1 MKRVVLRIGCGA
13 VCAALALTLGCGCA
27 LLPPATG
34 VPGAASSAVSVPTDD
49 SGKPL
54 YDPAVLNDS
63 RLRVLY
69 CDSRSGS
76 STTILCGSTPLHQS
90 TRSENVSLVEDSV
103 TGTAD
108 YWLRSWSDPTG
119 RGGRRTALYDKTG
132 TEVMSFEGEQSATLQ
147 NGLLVLQ
154 ESRLIDGGYVPESGY
169 GTCQVIDLATGA
181 ALPVPEGAYS
191 CTLCGDKLVFSC
203 YARPEGL
210 DDYDWDTDYQQN
222 RWVVV
227 QEKDG
232 TPVYRAE
239 AASAYRLF
247 YDSDTLSDW
256 VKLDVA
262 TGEETT
268 DQILYNTQTGEQY
281 TGFLQ
286 VYPGGL
292 ASFSTSDGRYEL
304 RDMTTED
311 RGLISTFDE
320 QPSQYFP
327 GYVVTWHSGEGHGY
341 ELYDLETGAKTP
353 LYDVD
358 ATDNTVAVY
367 ALDGSTACIPL
378 MAQMLADTTGMDLE
392 EARSSIT
399 VSTTAYALENFGL
412 YDTTTRML
420 VVYEAP
426 DYVKEELQKANVEL
440 EQKPIGV
447 DALVFIVNEDN
458 PVQALSQQQLR
469 DIYAGKITN
478 WKDVGGKDQEIVA
491 FQRGEDSGSQTLFKK
506 LLIQG
511 GELMTPPSELAPA
524 AMGELV
530 DSIADYNNSANAI
543 GFSVYYYIDQMYSKP
558 GLRLLAVDG
567 VTPSND
573 TLADGSYPL
582 CNDFYAVI
590 HPDAA
595 ADSPERRLYDWLDT
609 DAGQDCIKKSGYVAV
624 GPQTTVTIV
633 D

>member
-54 YDPAVLNDS
+54 YDPAVLNDG

-69 CDSRSGS
+69 CYGRAGS

-90 TRSENVSLVEDSV
+90 ARSENVSLVEDSA

-210 DDYDWDTDYQQN
+210 DDYDWDTDYRQN
-222 RWVVV
+222 SWVVV

-232 TPVYRAE
+232 TPVYRAD
-239 AASAYRLF
+239 AASAHRLF

-256 VKLDVA
+256 VELDVT

-268 DQILYNTQTGEQY
+268 DRILYNVLTGEQC

-311 RGLISTFDE
+311 RGLIAAFDE

-327 GYVVTWHSGEGHGY
+327 GYVVTWHSGEDHGY
-341 ELYDLETGAKTP
+341 ELYDLETGTKTP
-353 LYDVD
+353 LYDVN

-367 ALDGSTACIPL
+367 ALDGSLRVYSTDNGKL
-378 MAQMLADTTGMDLE
+378 LTDTTVE
-392 EARSSIT
+392 PVEHQQR
-399 VSTTAYALENFGL
+399 V
-412 YDTTTRML
+412 RM
-420 VVYEAP
+420 
-426 DYVKEELQKANVEL
+426 
-440 EQKPIGV
+440 
-447 DALVFIVNEDN
+447 
-458 PVQALSQQQLR
+458 
-469 DIYAGKITN
+469 
-478 WKDVGGKDQEIVA
+478 
-491 FQRGEDSGSQTLFKK
+491 
-506 LLIQG
+506 
-511 GELMTPPSELAPA
+511 
-524 AMGELV
+524 
-530 DSIADYNNSANAI
+530 
-543 GFSVYYYIDQMYSKP
+543 
-558 GLRLLAVDG
+558 
-567 VTPSND
+567 SNY
-573 TLADGSYPL
+573 G
-582 CNDFYAVI
+582 
-590 HPDAA
+590 
-595 ADSPERRLYDWLDT
+595 
-609 DAGQDCIKKSGYVAV
+609 SGYVWLKLQDNDRYETTATRLYGPQGLVSDLTALQGKYSYVNYLTTDPDGRPMFYGSRSAV
-624 GPQTTVTIV
+624 GSAYGNVCDVLDADGKVVLQGLASCAGYYSNSLNALPDHVFAAQRGFYVGWMDTSGNWLYCQSIFSSATA
-633 D
+633 DDEPSYGY

>member
-54 YDPAVLNDS
+54 YDPAVLNDD

-69 CDSRSGS
+69 CYDRAGS
-76 STTILCGSTPLHQS
+76 STTILCGSTPLHQAA
-90 TRSENVSLVEDSV
+90 RSENVSLVEDSA

-132 TEVMSFEGEQSATLQ
+132 TEVMAFEGEQSATLQ

-191 CTLCGDKLVFSC
+191 CTVCGDKLVFSC

-222 RWVVV
+222 SWVVV

-232 TPVYRAE
+232 TPVYRAD

-256 VKLDVA
+256 VELDVT

-268 DQILYNTQTGEQY
+268 DRILYNVLTGEQC

-311 RGLISTFDE
+311 RGLIAAFDE

-327 GYVVTWHSGEGHGY
+327 GYVVTWHSGEDHGY
-341 ELYDLETGAKTP
+341 ELYDLETGTKTP
-353 LYDVD
+353 LYDVN

-367 ALDGSTACIPL
+367 ALDGSLRVYSTDNGKL
-378 MAQMLADTTGMDLE
+378 LTDTTVE
-392 EARSSIT
+392 PVEHQQR
-399 VSTTAYALENFGL
+399 V
-412 YDTTTRML
+412 RM
-420 VVYEAP
+420 
-426 DYVKEELQKANVEL
+426 
-440 EQKPIGV
+440 
-447 DALVFIVNEDN
+447 
-458 PVQALSQQQLR
+458 
-469 DIYAGKITN
+469 
-478 WKDVGGKDQEIVA
+478 
-491 FQRGEDSGSQTLFKK
+491 
-506 LLIQG
+506 
-511 GELMTPPSELAPA
+511 
-524 AMGELV
+524 
-530 DSIADYNNSANAI
+530 
-543 GFSVYYYIDQMYSKP
+543 
-558 GLRLLAVDG
+558 
-567 VTPSND
+567 SNY
-573 TLADGSYPL
+573 G
-582 CNDFYAVI
+582 
-590 HPDAA
+590 
-595 ADSPERRLYDWLDT
+595 
-609 DAGQDCIKKSGYVAV
+609 SGYVWLKLQDNDRYETTATRLYGPQGLVSDLTALQGKYSYVNYLTTDPDGRPMFYGSRSAV
-624 GPQTTVTIV
+624 GSAYGNVCDVLDADGKVVLQGLASCAGYYSNSLNALPDHVFAAQRGFYVGWMDTSGNWLYCQSIFSSATA
-633 D
+633 DDEPSYGY

>member
-13 VCAALALTLGCGCA
+13 VCTALALTLGCGCA

-54 YDPAVLNDS
+54 YDPAVLNDD

-69 CDSRSGS
+69 CDGRSGS

-90 TRSENVSLVEDSV
+90 ARSENVSLVEDSA
-103 TGTAD
+103 TGIAD

-154 ESRLIDGGYVPESGY
+154 ESRLVDGGYVPESGY

-191 CTLCGDKLVFSC
+191 CTVCGDKLVFSC

-222 RWVVV
+222 SWVVV

-232 TPVYRAE
+232 TPIYRAD

-256 VKLDVA
+256 VELDVA
-262 TGEETT
+262 TGEGTT
-268 DQILYNTQTGEQY
+268 DQILYNVLTGEQC

-292 ASFSTSDGRYEL
+292 ASFSTGDGRYEL

-311 RGLISTFDE
+311 RGLIATFDE

-327 GYVVTWHSGEGHGY
+327 GYVITWHSGEDHGY
-341 ELYDLETGAKTP
+341 ELYDLETGTKTP

-358 ATDNTVAVY
+358 ATDSTVAVY
-367 ALDGSTACIPL
+367 ALNGSLRVYSKDNGKLLT
-378 MAQMLADTTGMDLE
+378 DTTVE
-392 EARSSIT
+392 PVEHQQR
-399 VSTTAYALENFGL
+399 V
-412 YDTTTRML
+412 RM
-420 VVYEAP
+420 
-426 DYVKEELQKANVEL
+426 
-440 EQKPIGV
+440 
-447 DALVFIVNEDN
+447 
-458 PVQALSQQQLR
+458 
-469 DIYAGKITN
+469 
-478 WKDVGGKDQEIVA
+478 
-491 FQRGEDSGSQTLFKK
+491 
-506 LLIQG
+506 
-511 GELMTPPSELAPA
+511 
-524 AMGELV
+524 
-530 DSIADYNNSANAI
+530 
-543 GFSVYYYIDQMYSKP
+543 
-558 GLRLLAVDG
+558 
-567 VTPSND
+567 SNC
-573 TLADGSYPL
+573 G
-582 CNDFYAVI
+582 
-590 HPDAA
+590 
-595 ADSPERRLYDWLDT
+595 
-609 DAGQDCIKKSGYVAV
+609 SGYVWLELQDNDRYETTATRLY
-624 GPQTTVTIV
+624 GPQGLVSDLTALQGKYSYVNYLTTDPDGRPMFYGSRAAAGSAYGNVYDVLDADGKVVLQGLASCAGYYSNSLNALPDHVFAAQRGFYTGWMDTSGNWLYCQNIFSSATA
-633 D
+633 DDEPSYGY

>member
-181 ALPVPEGAYS
+181 ALSVPEGAYS

-222 RWVVV
+222 SWVVM

-256 VKLDVA
+256 VVLDVT

-268 DQILYNTQTGEQY
+268 DRILYNVLTGEQC

-292 ASFSTSDGRYEL
+292 ASFSTGDGRYEL

-311 RGLISTFDE
+311 RGLIAAFDE

-327 GYVVTWHSGEGHGY
+327 GYVVTWHSGEDHGY
-341 ELYDLETGAKTP
+341 ELYDLETGTKTP
-353 LYDVD
+353 LYDVN

-367 ALDGSTACIPL
+367 ALDGSLRVYSTDNGKL
-378 MAQMLADTTGMDLE
+378 LTDTTVE
-392 EARSSIT
+392 PVEHQQR
-399 VSTTAYALENFGL
+399 V
-412 YDTTTRML
+412 RM
-420 VVYEAP
+420 
-426 DYVKEELQKANVEL
+426 
-440 EQKPIGV
+440 
-447 DALVFIVNEDN
+447 
-458 PVQALSQQQLR
+458 
-469 DIYAGKITN
+469 
-478 WKDVGGKDQEIVA
+478 
-491 FQRGEDSGSQTLFKK
+491 
-506 LLIQG
+506 
-511 GELMTPPSELAPA
+511 
-524 AMGELV
+524 
-530 DSIADYNNSANAI
+530 
-543 GFSVYYYIDQMYSKP
+543 
-558 GLRLLAVDG
+558 
-567 VTPSND
+567 SNC
-573 TLADGSYPL
+573 G
-582 CNDFYAVI
+582 
-590 HPDAA
+590 
-595 ADSPERRLYDWLDT
+595 
-609 DAGQDCIKKSGYVAV
+609 SGYVWLKLQDNDRYETTATRLY
-624 GPQTTVTIV
+624 GPQGLVSDLTALQGKYSYINYLTTDPDGRPMFYGSRAAAGSAYGNVYDVLDADGKVVLQGLSSCTGYYSNSLNALPDHVFAAQRGFYVGWMDTSGNWLYCQSIFSSATADDV
-633 D
+633 PSYGY

>member
-13 VCAALALTLGCGCA
+13 VCTALALTLGCGCA

-49 SGKPL
+49 NGKPL
-54 YDPAVLNDS
+54 YDPAVLNDG

-69 CDSRSGS
+69 YYGRSGS

-90 TRSENVSLVEDSV
+90 ARSENVSLVEDSA

-222 RWVVV
+222 SWVVM

-232 TPVYRAE
+232 TTVYRAD

-256 VKLDVA
+256 VVLDVT

-268 DQILYNTQTGEQY
+268 DRILYNVLTGEQC

-311 RGLISTFDE
+311 RGLIAAFDE

-327 GYVVTWHSGEGHGY
+327 GYVVTWHSGEDHGY
-341 ELYDLETGAKTP
+341 ELYDLETGTKTP
-353 LYDVD
+353 LYDVN

-367 ALDGSTACIPL
+367 ALDGSLRVYSTDNGKL
-378 MAQMLADTTGMDLE
+378 LTDTTVEPVEHQQRVRMSNCGNGYVWLKLQDNDRYE
-392 EARSSIT
+392 
-399 VSTTAYALENFGL
+399 TTATRLYGPQGLVSDLTALQGKYSYVNYLTTDPDGRPMFYGSRAAAGSAYGNVCDVLDADGKVVLHGL
-412 YDTTTRML
+412 SSCTGYYSNSL
-420 VVYEAP
+420 NALP
-426 DYVKEELQKANVEL
+426 DH
-440 EQKPIGV
+440 
-447 DALVFIVNEDN
+447 VF
-458 PVQALSQQQLR
+458 A
-469 DIYAGKITN
+469 A
-478 WKDVGGKDQEIVA
+478 
-491 FQRGEDSGSQTLFKK
+491 QRGFYVGWMDTSGNWLYCQSIFSSATADDV
-506 LLIQG
+506 
-511 GELMTPPSELAPA
+511 PS
-524 AMGELV
+524 
-530 DSIADYNNSANAI
+530 Y
-543 GFSVYYYIDQMYSKP
+543 
-558 GLRLLAVDG
+558 
-567 VTPSND
+567 
-573 TLADGSYPL
+573 
-582 CNDFYAVI
+582 
-590 HPDAA
+590 
-595 ADSPERRLYDWLDT
+595 
-609 DAGQDCIKKSGYVAV
+609 GY
-624 GPQTTVTIV
+624 
-633 D
+633 

>member
-13 VCAALALTLGCGCA
+13 LCAALALTLGCGCA

-54 YDPAVLNDS
+54 YDPTVLNDG

-69 CDSRSGS
+69 CDGRSGN

-90 TRSENVSLVEDSV
+90 ARSENVSLVQDST

-132 TEVMSFEGEQSATLQ
+132 TEVLSFEGEQNATLQ

-191 CTLCGDKLVFSC
+191 CTVCGDKLVFSC

-222 RWVVV
+222 SWVVV

-232 TPVYRAE
+232 TPVYRAD

-256 VKLDVA
+256 VELDVA
-262 TGEETT
+262 TGAETT

-292 ASFSTSDGRYEL
+292 ASFSTGDGRYEL

-311 RGLISTFDE
+311 RGLIAAFDE

-327 GYVVTWHSGEGHGY
+327 GYVVTWHSGEDHGY
-341 ELYDLETGAKTP
+341 ELYDLETGTKTP
-353 LYDVD
+353 LYDVN

-367 ALDGSTACIPL
+367 ALDGSLRVYSTDNGKL
-378 MAQMLADTTGMDLE
+378 LTDTTVE
-392 EARSSIT
+392 PVEHQQR
-399 VSTTAYALENFGL
+399 V
-412 YDTTTRML
+412 RM
-420 VVYEAP
+420 
-426 DYVKEELQKANVEL
+426 
-440 EQKPIGV
+440 
-447 DALVFIVNEDN
+447 
-458 PVQALSQQQLR
+458 
-469 DIYAGKITN
+469 
-478 WKDVGGKDQEIVA
+478 
-491 FQRGEDSGSQTLFKK
+491 
-506 LLIQG
+506 
-511 GELMTPPSELAPA
+511 
-524 AMGELV
+524 
-530 DSIADYNNSANAI
+530 
-543 GFSVYYYIDQMYSKP
+543 
-558 GLRLLAVDG
+558 
-567 VTPSND
+567 SNY
-573 TLADGSYPL
+573 G
-582 CNDFYAVI
+582 
-590 HPDAA
+590 
-595 ADSPERRLYDWLDT
+595 
-609 DAGQDCIKKSGYVAV
+609 SGYVWLKLQDNDRYETTATRLYGPQGLVSDLTALQGKYSYVNYLTTDPDGRPMFYGSRSAV
-624 GPQTTVTIV
+624 GSAYGNVYDVLDADGKVVLQGLASCAGYYSNSLNALPDHVFAAQRGFYVGWMDTSGNWLYCQSIFSSATA
-633 D
+633 DDEPSYGY

>member
-13 VCAALALTLGCGCA
+13 VCTALALTLGCGCA

-49 SGKPL
+49 NGKPL

-90 TRSENVSLVEDSV
+90 ARSENVSLVEDSA

-191 CTLCGDKLVFSC
+191 CTVCGDKLVFSC

-210 DDYDWDTDYQQN
+210 DDYDWDTDYRQN
-222 RWVVV
+222 SWVVV

-232 TPVYRAE
+232 TPVYRAD

-256 VKLDVA
+256 VVLDVT

-268 DQILYNTQTGEQY
+268 DRILYNVLTGEQC

-311 RGLISTFDE
+311 RGLIAAFDE

-327 GYVVTWHSGEGHGY
+327 GYVVTWHSGEDHGY
-341 ELYDLETGAKTP
+341 ELYDLETGTKTP
-353 LYDVD
+353 LYDVN

-367 ALDGSTACIPL
+367 ALDGSLRVYSTDNGKL
-378 MAQMLADTTGMDLE
+378 LTDTTVE
-392 EARSSIT
+392 PVEHQQR
-399 VSTTAYALENFGL
+399 V
-412 YDTTTRML
+412 RM
-420 VVYEAP
+420 
-426 DYVKEELQKANVEL
+426 
-440 EQKPIGV
+440 
-447 DALVFIVNEDN
+447 
-458 PVQALSQQQLR
+458 
-469 DIYAGKITN
+469 
-478 WKDVGGKDQEIVA
+478 
-491 FQRGEDSGSQTLFKK
+491 
-506 LLIQG
+506 
-511 GELMTPPSELAPA
+511 
-524 AMGELV
+524 
-530 DSIADYNNSANAI
+530 
-543 GFSVYYYIDQMYSKP
+543 
-558 GLRLLAVDG
+558 
-567 VTPSND
+567 SNC
-573 TLADGSYPL
+573 G
-582 CNDFYAVI
+582 
-590 HPDAA
+590 
-595 ADSPERRLYDWLDT
+595 
-609 DAGQDCIKKSGYVAV
+609 SGYVWLKLQDNDRYETTATRLY
-624 GPQTTVTIV
+624 GPQGLVSDLTALQGKYSYINYLTTDPDGRPMFYGSRAAAGSAYGNVYDVLDADGKVVLQGLASCAGYYSNSLNALPDHVFAAQRGFYVGWMDTSGNWLYCQSIFSSATA
-633 D
+633 DDEPSYGY

>member
-13 VCAALALTLGCGCA
+13 VCTALALTLGCGCA

-69 CDSRSGS
+69 CDGRFGS

-90 TRSENVSLVEDSV
+90 TRSENVSLVEDSA

-154 ESRLIDGGYVPESGY
+154 ESRLVDGGYVPESGY

-191 CTLCGDKLVFSC
+191 CTVCGDKLVFSC

-210 DDYDWDTDYQQN
+210 DDYDWDTDYRQN
-222 RWVVV
+222 SWVVV

-232 TPVYRAE
+232 TPVYRAD

-256 VKLDVA
+256 VELDVA

-268 DQILYNTQTGEQY
+268 DQILYNVLTGEQC

-292 ASFSTSDGRYEL
+292 ASFSTGDGRYEL

-311 RGLISTFDE
+311 RGLIATFDE

-327 GYVVTWHSGEGHGY
+327 GYVVTWHSGEDHGY
-341 ELYDLETGAKTP
+341 DLYDLETGTKTP

-358 ATDNTVAVY
+358 ATDSTIAVY
-367 ALDGSTACIPL
+367 ALDGSLRVYSKDNGKLLT
-378 MAQMLADTTGMDLE
+378 DTTVE
-392 EARSSIT
+392 PVEHQQR
-399 VSTTAYALENFGL
+399 V
-412 YDTTTRML
+412 RM
-420 VVYEAP
+420 
-426 DYVKEELQKANVEL
+426 
-440 EQKPIGV
+440 
-447 DALVFIVNEDN
+447 
-458 PVQALSQQQLR
+458 
-469 DIYAGKITN
+469 
-478 WKDVGGKDQEIVA
+478 
-491 FQRGEDSGSQTLFKK
+491 
-506 LLIQG
+506 
-511 GELMTPPSELAPA
+511 
-524 AMGELV
+524 
-530 DSIADYNNSANAI
+530 
-543 GFSVYYYIDQMYSKP
+543 
-558 GLRLLAVDG
+558 
-567 VTPSND
+567 SNC
-573 TLADGSYPL
+573 G
-582 CNDFYAVI
+582 
-590 HPDAA
+590 
-595 ADSPERRLYDWLDT
+595 
-609 DAGQDCIKKSGYVAV
+609 SGYVWLELQDNDRYETTATRLY
-624 GPQTTVTIV
+624 GPQGLVSDLTALQGKYSYVDYLTTDPDGSPMFCGSRAAAGSAYGNVYDVLDADGKVVLQGLSSCTGYYSNSLNALPDHVFAAQRGFYVGWMDTSGNWLYCQSIFSSATADDV
-633 D
+633 PSYGY

>member
-13 VCAALALTLGCGCA
+13 VCTALALTLGCGCA

-49 SGKPL
+49 NGKPL

-90 TRSENVSLVEDSV
+90 ARSENVSLVEDSA

-191 CTLCGDKLVFSC
+191 CTVCGDKLVFSC

-210 DDYDWDTDYQQN
+210 DDYDWYTDYRQN
-222 RWVVV
+222 SWVVV

-232 TPVYRAE
+232 TPVYRAD

-256 VKLDVA
+256 VVLDVT

-268 DQILYNTQTGEQY
+268 DRILYNVLTGEQC

-311 RGLISTFDE
+311 RGLIAAFDE

-327 GYVVTWHSGEGHGY
+327 GYVVTWHSGEDHGY
-341 ELYDLETGAKTP
+341 ELYDLETGTKTP
-353 LYDVD
+353 LYDVN

-367 ALDGSTACIPL
+367 ALDGSLRVYSTDNGKL
-378 MAQMLADTTGMDLE
+378 LTDTTVE
-392 EARSSIT
+392 PVEHQQR
-399 VSTTAYALENFGL
+399 V
-412 YDTTTRML
+412 RM
-420 VVYEAP
+420 
-426 DYVKEELQKANVEL
+426 
-440 EQKPIGV
+440 
-447 DALVFIVNEDN
+447 
-458 PVQALSQQQLR
+458 
-469 DIYAGKITN
+469 
-478 WKDVGGKDQEIVA
+478 
-491 FQRGEDSGSQTLFKK
+491 
-506 LLIQG
+506 
-511 GELMTPPSELAPA
+511 
-524 AMGELV
+524 
-530 DSIADYNNSANAI
+530 
-543 GFSVYYYIDQMYSKP
+543 
-558 GLRLLAVDG
+558 
-567 VTPSND
+567 SNY
-573 TLADGSYPL
+573 G
-582 CNDFYAVI
+582 
-590 HPDAA
+590 
-595 ADSPERRLYDWLDT
+595 
-609 DAGQDCIKKSGYVAV
+609 SGYVWLKLQDNDRYETTATRLYGPQGLVSDLTALQGKYSYVNYLTTDPDGRPMFYGSRSAV
-624 GPQTTVTIV
+624 GSAYGNVCDVLDADGKVVLQGLASCAGYYSNSLNALPDHVFAAQRGFYVGWMDTSGNWLYCQSIFSSATA
-633 D
+633 DDEPSYGY

>member
-13 VCAALALTLGCGCA
+13 VCTALALTLGCGCA

-54 YDPAVLNDS
+54 YDPAVLNDG

-69 CDSRSGS
+69 CDGRSGS
-76 STTILCGSTPLHQS
+76 STTILCGSTPLHQAA
-90 TRSENVSLVEDSV
+90 RSENVSLVEDST

-119 RGGRRTALYDKTG
+119 RGGRRTSLYDKTG
-132 TEVMSFEGEQSATLQ
+132 TEVLSFEGEQSATLQ

-191 CTLCGDKLVFSC
+191 CTVCGDQLVFSC

-222 RWVVV
+222 SWVVV

-232 TPVYRAE
+232 TTVYRAD

-256 VKLDVA
+256 VELDVA

-268 DQILYNTQTGEQY
+268 DQILYNVLTGEQC

-292 ASFSTSDGRYEL
+292 ASFSTGDGRYEL

-311 RGLISTFDE
+311 RGLIAAFDE

-327 GYVVTWHSGEGHGY
+327 GYVITWHSGEDHGY
-341 ELYDLETGAKTP
+341 ELYDLETGTKTP

-358 ATDNTVAVY
+358 ATDSTIAVY
-367 ALDGSTACIPL
+367 ALDGSLRVYSKDNGKLLT
-378 MAQMLADTTGMDLE
+378 DTTVE
-392 EARSSIT
+392 PVEHQQR
-399 VSTTAYALENFGL
+399 V
-412 YDTTTRML
+412 RM
-420 VVYEAP
+420 
-426 DYVKEELQKANVEL
+426 
-440 EQKPIGV
+440 
-447 DALVFIVNEDN
+447 
-458 PVQALSQQQLR
+458 
-469 DIYAGKITN
+469 
-478 WKDVGGKDQEIVA
+478 
-491 FQRGEDSGSQTLFKK
+491 
-506 LLIQG
+506 
-511 GELMTPPSELAPA
+511 
-524 AMGELV
+524 
-530 DSIADYNNSANAI
+530 
-543 GFSVYYYIDQMYSKP
+543 
-558 GLRLLAVDG
+558 
-567 VTPSND
+567 SNC
-573 TLADGSYPL
+573 G
-582 CNDFYAVI
+582 
-590 HPDAA
+590 
-595 ADSPERRLYDWLDT
+595 
-609 DAGQDCIKKSGYVAV
+609 SGYVWLELQDNDRYETTATRLYGPQGLVSDLTALQGKYSYVNYLTTDPDGRPMFYGSRSAV
-624 GPQTTVTIV
+624 GSAYGNVCDVLDADGKVVLQGLSSCTGYYSNSLNALPDHVFVARRGFYYGWMDTDGNWLYCRSVFSTLNADDETGY
-633 D
+633 

>member
-13 VCAALALTLGCGCA
+13 VCTALALTLGCGCT

-90 TRSENVSLVEDSV
+90 ARSENVSLVEDSA

-132 TEVMSFEGEQSATLQ
+132 TEVMSFEGEQNATLQ

-154 ESRLIDGGYVPESGY
+154 ESRLVDGGYVPESGY

-191 CTLCGDKLVFSC
+191 CTVCGDKLVFSC

-210 DDYDWDTDYQQN
+210 DDYDWDTDYRQN
-222 RWVVV
+222 SWVVV

-232 TPVYRAE
+232 TPVYRAD

-256 VKLDVA
+256 VVLDVT

-268 DQILYNTQTGEQY
+268 DRILYNVLTGEQC

-311 RGLISTFDE
+311 RGLIAAFDE

-327 GYVVTWHSGEGHGY
+327 GYVVTWHSGEDHGY
-341 ELYDLETGAKTP
+341 ELYDLETGTKTP
-353 LYDVD
+353 LYDVN

-367 ALDGSTACIPL
+367 ALDGSLRVYSTDNGKL
-378 MAQMLADTTGMDLE
+378 LTDTTVE
-392 EARSSIT
+392 PVEHQQR
-399 VSTTAYALENFGL
+399 V
-412 YDTTTRML
+412 RM
-420 VVYEAP
+420 
-426 DYVKEELQKANVEL
+426 
-440 EQKPIGV
+440 
-447 DALVFIVNEDN
+447 
-458 PVQALSQQQLR
+458 
-469 DIYAGKITN
+469 
-478 WKDVGGKDQEIVA
+478 
-491 FQRGEDSGSQTLFKK
+491 
-506 LLIQG
+506 
-511 GELMTPPSELAPA
+511 
-524 AMGELV
+524 
-530 DSIADYNNSANAI
+530 
-543 GFSVYYYIDQMYSKP
+543 
-558 GLRLLAVDG
+558 
-567 VTPSND
+567 SNY
-573 TLADGSYPL
+573 G
-582 CNDFYAVI
+582 
-590 HPDAA
+590 
-595 ADSPERRLYDWLDT
+595 
-609 DAGQDCIKKSGYVAV
+609 SGYVWLKLQDNDRYETTATRLYGPQGLVSDLTALQGKYSYVNYLTTDPDGRPMFYGSRSAV
-624 GPQTTVTIV
+624 GSAYGNVCDVLDADGKVVLQGLASCAGYYSNSLNALPDHVFAAQRGFYVGWMDTSGNWLYCQSIFSSATA
-633 D
+633 DDEPSYGY

>member
-69 CDSRSGS
+69 CDGRFGS

-90 TRSENVSLVEDSV
+90 TRSENVSLVEDSA

-132 TEVMSFEGEQSATLQ
+132 TEVLSFEGEQSATLQ

-191 CTLCGDKLVFSC
+191 CTVCGDKLVFSC

-232 TPVYRAE
+232 IPVYRAD

-256 VKLDVA
+256 VELDIA
-262 TGEETT
+262 AGAETT
-268 DQILYNTQTGEQY
+268 DQILYNVLTGEQC

-292 ASFSTSDGRYEL
+292 ASFSTGDGRYEL

-311 RGLISTFDE
+311 RGLIATFDE

-327 GYVVTWHSGEGHGY
+327 GYVVTWHSGEDHGY

-358 ATDNTVAVY
+358 ATDSTVAVY
-367 ALDGSTACIPL
+367 ALDGSLRVYSKDNGKLLT
-378 MAQMLADTTGMDLE
+378 DTTVE
-392 EARSSIT
+392 PVEHQQR
-399 VSTTAYALENFGL
+399 V
-412 YDTTTRML
+412 RM
-420 VVYEAP
+420 
-426 DYVKEELQKANVEL
+426 
-440 EQKPIGV
+440 
-447 DALVFIVNEDN
+447 
-458 PVQALSQQQLR
+458 
-469 DIYAGKITN
+469 
-478 WKDVGGKDQEIVA
+478 
-491 FQRGEDSGSQTLFKK
+491 
-506 LLIQG
+506 
-511 GELMTPPSELAPA
+511 
-524 AMGELV
+524 
-530 DSIADYNNSANAI
+530 
-543 GFSVYYYIDQMYSKP
+543 
-558 GLRLLAVDG
+558 
-567 VTPSND
+567 SNC
-573 TLADGSYPL
+573 G
-582 CNDFYAVI
+582 
-590 HPDAA
+590 
-595 ADSPERRLYDWLDT
+595 
-609 DAGQDCIKKSGYVAV
+609 SGYVWLELQDNDRYETTATRLY
-624 GPQTTVTIV
+624 GPQGLVSDLTALQGKYSYVDYLTTDPDGRPMFCGSRAAAGSAYGNVCDVLDADGKVVLQGLSSCAGYYSNSLNALPDHVFAAQRGFYVGWMDTSGNWLYCQSIFSSATA
-633 D
+633 DDEPSYGY

>member
-54 YDPAVLNDS
+54 YDPAVLNDG

-69 CDSRSGS
+69 CDGRSGS

-90 TRSENVSLVEDSV
+90 ARSENVSLVQDST

-132 TEVMSFEGEQSATLQ
+132 TEVMAFEGEQSATLQ

-154 ESRLIDGGYVPESGY
+154 ESRLVDGGYVPESGY

-191 CTLCGDKLVFSC
+191 CTVCGDKLVFSF

-210 DDYDWDTDYQQN
+210 DDYDWDTDYRQN
-222 RWVVV
+222 SWVVV

-232 TPVYRAE
+232 TPVYRAD

-256 VKLDVA
+256 VVLDVT

-268 DQILYNTQTGEQY
+268 DRILYNVLTGEQC

-311 RGLISTFDE
+311 RGLIAAFDE

-327 GYVVTWHSGEGHGY
+327 GYVVTWHSGEDHGY
-341 ELYDLETGAKTP
+341 ELYDLETGTKTP
-353 LYDVD
+353 LYDVN

-367 ALDGSTACIPL
+367 ALDGSLRVYSTDNGKL
-378 MAQMLADTTGMDLE
+378 LTDTTVE
-392 EARSSIT
+392 PVEHQQR
-399 VSTTAYALENFGL
+399 V
-412 YDTTTRML
+412 RMSNCGTG
-420 VVYEAP
+420 
-426 DYVKEELQKANVEL
+426 YVWLELQ
-440 EQKPIGV
+440 
-447 DALVFIVNEDN
+447 DN
-458 PVQALSQQQLR
+458 DR
-469 DIYAGKITN
+469 Y
-478 WKDVGGKDQEIVA
+478 E
-491 FQRGEDSGSQTLFKK
+491 
-506 LLIQG
+506 
-511 GELMTPPSELAPA
+511 
-524 AMGELV
+524 
-530 DSIADYNNSANAI
+530 
-543 GFSVYYYIDQMYSKP
+543 
-558 GLRLLAVDG
+558 
-567 VTPSND
+567 
-573 TLADGSYPL
+573 
-582 CNDFYAVI
+582 
-590 HPDAA
+590 
-595 ADSPERRLYDWLDT
+595 
-609 DAGQDCIKKSGYVAV
+609 
-624 GPQTTVTIV
+624 TTVTRLYGPQGLVSDLTALQGKYSYVNYLTTDPDGRPMFYGSRAAAGSAYGNVCDVLDADGKVVLHGLSSCTGYYSNSLNALPDHVFAAQQGFYVGWMDTSGNWLYCQSIFSSATA
-633 D
+633 DDEPSYGY

>member
-13 VCAALALTLGCGCA
+13 VCTALALTLGCGCT

-69 CDSRSGS
+69 CDGRFGS

-90 TRSENVSLVEDSV
+90 TRSENVSLVEDSA

-154 ESRLIDGGYVPESGY
+154 ENRLIDGGYVPESGY

-210 DDYDWDTDYQQN
+210 DDCDWDTDYQQN
-222 RWVVV
+222 SWVVM

-256 VKLDVA
+256 VELDVA

-311 RGLISTFDE
+311 RGLIATFDE

-327 GYVVTWHSGEGHGY
+327 GYVITWHSGEDHGY
-341 ELYDLETGAKTP
+341 ELYDLETGTKTP

-358 ATDNTVAVY
+358 ATDSTVAVY
-367 ALDGSTACIPL
+367 ALDGSLRVYSKDNGKLLT
-378 MAQMLADTTGMDLE
+378 DTTVE
-392 EARSSIT
+392 PVEHQQR
-399 VSTTAYALENFGL
+399 V
-412 YDTTTRML
+412 RM
-420 VVYEAP
+420 
-426 DYVKEELQKANVEL
+426 
-440 EQKPIGV
+440 
-447 DALVFIVNEDN
+447 
-458 PVQALSQQQLR
+458 
-469 DIYAGKITN
+469 
-478 WKDVGGKDQEIVA
+478 
-491 FQRGEDSGSQTLFKK
+491 
-506 LLIQG
+506 
-511 GELMTPPSELAPA
+511 
-524 AMGELV
+524 
-530 DSIADYNNSANAI
+530 
-543 GFSVYYYIDQMYSKP
+543 
-558 GLRLLAVDG
+558 
-567 VTPSND
+567 SNC
-573 TLADGSYPL
+573 G
-582 CNDFYAVI
+582 
-590 HPDAA
+590 
-595 ADSPERRLYDWLDT
+595 
-609 DAGQDCIKKSGYVAV
+609 SGYVWLELQDNDRYETTATRLY
-624 GPQTTVTIV
+624 GPQGLVSDLTALQGKYSYVNYLTT
-633 D
+633 DPDGRPMF

>member
-13 VCAALALTLGCGCA
+13 VCTALALTLGCGCA

-69 CDSRSGS
+69 CDGRFGS
-76 STTILCGSTPLHQS
+76 STTILCGSTLLHQS
-90 TRSENVSLVEDSV
+90 TRSENVSLVEDSA

-191 CTLCGDKLVFSC
+191 CTVCGDKLVFSC

-222 RWVVV
+222 SWVVV

-232 TPVYRAE
+232 TPVYRAD

-256 VKLDVA
+256 VELDVA

-268 DQILYNTQTGEQY
+268 DQILYNVLTGEQC

-292 ASFSTSDGRYEL
+292 ASFSTGDGRYEL

-311 RGLISTFDE
+311 RGLIAAFDE

-327 GYVVTWHSGEGHGY
+327 GYVVTWHSGEDHGY

-358 ATDNTVAVY
+358 ATDSTIAVY
-367 ALDGSTACIPL
+367 ALDGSLRVYSKDNGKLLT
-378 MAQMLADTTGMDLE
+378 DTTVE
-392 EARSSIT
+392 PVEHQQR
-399 VSTTAYALENFGL
+399 V
-412 YDTTTRML
+412 RM
-420 VVYEAP
+420 
-426 DYVKEELQKANVEL
+426 
-440 EQKPIGV
+440 
-447 DALVFIVNEDN
+447 
-458 PVQALSQQQLR
+458 
-469 DIYAGKITN
+469 
-478 WKDVGGKDQEIVA
+478 
-491 FQRGEDSGSQTLFKK
+491 
-506 LLIQG
+506 
-511 GELMTPPSELAPA
+511 
-524 AMGELV
+524 
-530 DSIADYNNSANAI
+530 
-543 GFSVYYYIDQMYSKP
+543 
-558 GLRLLAVDG
+558 
-567 VTPSND
+567 SNC
-573 TLADGSYPL
+573 G
-582 CNDFYAVI
+582 
-590 HPDAA
+590 
-595 ADSPERRLYDWLDT
+595 
-609 DAGQDCIKKSGYVAV
+609 SGYVWLELQDNDRYETTATRLY
-624 GPQTTVTIV
+624 GPQGLVSDLTALQGKYSYINYLTTDPDGRPMFYGSRAAAGSAYGNVYDVLDADGKVVLQGLSSCTGYYSNSLNALPDHVFAAQRGFYVGWMDTSGNWLYCQSIFSSATA
-633 D
+633 DDEPSYGY

>member
-13 VCAALALTLGCGCA
+13 VCTALALTLGCGCA

-90 TRSENVSLVEDSV
+90 TRSENVSLVEDSA

-147 NGLLVLQ
+147 NDLLVLQ

-191 CTLCGDKLVFSC
+191 CTVCGDKLVFSC

-222 RWVVV
+222 SWVVV

-232 TPVYRAE
+232 TPVYRAD
-239 AASAYRLF
+239 AASAHRLF

-256 VKLDVA
+256 VELDVT

-268 DQILYNTQTGEQY
+268 DRILYNVLTGEQC

-292 ASFSTSDGRYEL
+292 ASFSTGDGRYEL

-311 RGLISTFDE
+311 RGLIAAFDE

-327 GYVVTWHSGEGHGY
+327 GYVVTWHSGEDHGY
-341 ELYDLETGAKTP
+341 ELYDLETGTKTP
-353 LYDVD
+353 LYDVN
-358 ATDNTVAVY
+358 ATDSTVAVY
-367 ALDGSTACIPL
+367 ALDGSLRVYSTDNGKL
-378 MAQMLADTTGMDLE
+378 LTDTTVE
-392 EARSSIT
+392 PVEHQQR
-399 VSTTAYALENFGL
+399 V
-412 YDTTTRML
+412 RM
-420 VVYEAP
+420 
-426 DYVKEELQKANVEL
+426 
-440 EQKPIGV
+440 
-447 DALVFIVNEDN
+447 
-458 PVQALSQQQLR
+458 
-469 DIYAGKITN
+469 
-478 WKDVGGKDQEIVA
+478 
-491 FQRGEDSGSQTLFKK
+491 
-506 LLIQG
+506 
-511 GELMTPPSELAPA
+511 
-524 AMGELV
+524 
-530 DSIADYNNSANAI
+530 
-543 GFSVYYYIDQMYSKP
+543 
-558 GLRLLAVDG
+558 
-567 VTPSND
+567 SNC
-573 TLADGSYPL
+573 G
-582 CNDFYAVI
+582 
-590 HPDAA
+590 
-595 ADSPERRLYDWLDT
+595 
-609 DAGQDCIKKSGYVAV
+609 SGYVWLKLQDNDRYETTATRLYGPQGLVSDLTALQGKYSYVNYLTTDPDGRPMFYGSRSAV
-624 GPQTTVTIV
+624 GSAYGNVYDVLDADGKVVLQGLSSCTGYYSNSLNALPDHVFAAQRGFYVGWMDTSGNWLYCQSIFSSATADDVPSYGY
-633 D
+633 

>member
-54 YDPAVLNDS
+54 YDPAVLNDG

-69 CDSRSGS
+69 CYGRSGS
-76 STTILCGSTPLHQS
+76 STILCGSTPLHQAA
-90 TRSENVSLVEDSV
+90 RSENVSLVEDSA
-103 TGTAD
+103 TGIAD

-132 TEVMSFEGEQSATLQ
+132 TEVLSFEGEQNATLQ

-154 ESRLIDGGYVPESGY
+154 ESRLVDGGYVPESGY

-222 RWVVV
+222 SWVVV

-232 TPVYRAE
+232 TPVYRAD

-256 VKLDVA
+256 VELDVA

-268 DQILYNTQTGEQY
+268 DRILYNVLTGEQC

-292 ASFSTSDGRYEL
+292 ASFSTGDGRYEL

-311 RGLISTFDE
+311 RGLIAAFDE

-327 GYVVTWHSGEGHGY
+327 GYVVTWHSGEDHGY
-341 ELYDLETGAKTP
+341 ELYDLETGTKTP
-353 LYDVD
+353 LYDVN
-358 ATDNTVAVY
+358 ATDSTVAVY
-367 ALDGSTACIPL
+367 ALDGSLRVYSTDNGKL
-378 MAQMLADTTGMDLE
+378 LTDTTVE
-392 EARSSIT
+392 PVEHQQR
-399 VSTTAYALENFGL
+399 V
-412 YDTTTRML
+412 RM
-420 VVYEAP
+420 
-426 DYVKEELQKANVEL
+426 
-440 EQKPIGV
+440 
-447 DALVFIVNEDN
+447 
-458 PVQALSQQQLR
+458 
-469 DIYAGKITN
+469 
-478 WKDVGGKDQEIVA
+478 
-491 FQRGEDSGSQTLFKK
+491 
-506 LLIQG
+506 
-511 GELMTPPSELAPA
+511 
-524 AMGELV
+524 
-530 DSIADYNNSANAI
+530 
-543 GFSVYYYIDQMYSKP
+543 
-558 GLRLLAVDG
+558 
-567 VTPSND
+567 SNC
-573 TLADGSYPL
+573 G
-582 CNDFYAVI
+582 
-590 HPDAA
+590 
-595 ADSPERRLYDWLDT
+595 
-609 DAGQDCIKKSGYVAV
+609 SGYVWLKLQDNDRYETTATRLYGPQGLVSDLTALQGKYSYVNYLTTDPDGRPMFYGSRSAV
-624 GPQTTVTIV
+624 GSAYGNVCDVLDADGKVVLQGLASCAGYYSNSLNALPDHVFAAQRGFYVGWMDTSGNWLYCQSIFSSATA
-633 D
+633 DDEPSYGY

>member
-54 YDPAVLNDS
+54 YDPAVLNDD

-69 CDSRSGS
+69 CYDRAGS
-76 STTILCGSTPLHQS
+76 STTILCGSTPLHQAA
-90 TRSENVSLVEDSV
+90 RSENVSLVEDSA
-103 TGTAD
+103 TGIAD

-132 TEVMSFEGEQSATLQ
+132 TEVMSFEGEQNATLQ

-154 ESRLIDGGYVPESGY
+154 ESRLVDGGYVPESGY

-222 RWVVV
+222 SWVVV

-232 TPVYRAE
+232 TPVYRAD

-247 YDSDTLSDW
+247 YNSDTLSDW
-256 VKLDVA
+256 VELDVA

-268 DQILYNTQTGEQY
+268 DRILYNVLTGEQC

-286 VYPGGL
+286 VYQGGL
-292 ASFSTSDGRYEL
+292 ASFSTGDGRYEL

-311 RGLISTFDE
+311 RGLIATFDE

-327 GYVVTWHSGEGHGY
+327 GYVITWHSGEDHGY
-341 ELYDLETGAKTP
+341 ELYDLETGTKTP

-358 ATDNTVAVY
+358 ASDSTIAVY
-367 ALDGSTACIPL
+367 ALDGSLRVYSKDNGKLLT
-378 MAQMLADTTGMDLE
+378 DTTVE
-392 EARSSIT
+392 PVEHQQR
-399 VSTTAYALENFGL
+399 V
-412 YDTTTRML
+412 RM
-420 VVYEAP
+420 
-426 DYVKEELQKANVEL
+426 
-440 EQKPIGV
+440 
-447 DALVFIVNEDN
+447 
-458 PVQALSQQQLR
+458 
-469 DIYAGKITN
+469 
-478 WKDVGGKDQEIVA
+478 
-491 FQRGEDSGSQTLFKK
+491 
-506 LLIQG
+506 
-511 GELMTPPSELAPA
+511 
-524 AMGELV
+524 
-530 DSIADYNNSANAI
+530 
-543 GFSVYYYIDQMYSKP
+543 
-558 GLRLLAVDG
+558 
-567 VTPSND
+567 SNY
-573 TLADGSYPL
+573 G
-582 CNDFYAVI
+582 
-590 HPDAA
+590 
-595 ADSPERRLYDWLDT
+595 
-609 DAGQDCIKKSGYVAV
+609 SGYVWLKLQDNDRYETTATRLY
-624 GPQTTVTIV
+624 GPQGLVSDLTALQGKYSYVDYLTTDPDGRPMFCGSRAAAGSAYGSVYDVLDADGKVVLQGLASCAGYYSNSLNALPDHVFAAQRGFYVGWMDTSGNWLYCQSIFSSASA
-633 D
+633 DDEPSYGY

>member
-13 VCAALALTLGCGCA
+13 VCTALALTLGCGCA

-49 SGKPL
+49 NGKPL

-90 TRSENVSLVEDSV
+90 AHSENVSLVEDSA

-132 TEVMSFEGEQSATLQ
+132 TEVLSFEGEQNATLQ

-169 GTCQVIDLATGA
+169 GTCQVIDLATSA

-191 CTLCGDKLVFSC
+191 CTVCGDKLVFSC

-210 DDYDWDTDYQQN
+210 DDYDWDTDYRQN
-222 RWVVV
+222 SWVVV

-232 TPVYRAE
+232 TPVYRAD

-256 VKLDVA
+256 VVLDVT

-268 DQILYNTQTGEQY
+268 DRILYNVLTGEQC

-311 RGLISTFDE
+311 RGLIAAFDE

-327 GYVVTWHSGEGHGY
+327 GYVVTWHSGEDHGY
-341 ELYDLETGAKTP
+341 ELYDLETGTKTP
-353 LYDVD
+353 LYDVN

-367 ALDGSTACIPL
+367 ALDGSLRVYSTDNGKL
-378 MAQMLADTTGMDLE
+378 LTDTTVEPVEHQQRVRMSNCGSGYVWLKLQDNDRYE
-392 EARSSIT
+392 
-399 VSTTAYALENFGL
+399 TTATRLYGPQGLVSDLTALQGKYSYINYLTTDPDGRPMFYGSRAAAGSVYGNVCDVLDADGKVVLHGL
-412 YDTTTRML
+412 SSCTGYYSNSL
-420 VVYEAP
+420 NALP
-426 DYVKEELQKANVEL
+426 DH
-440 EQKPIGV
+440 
-447 DALVFIVNEDN
+447 VF
-458 PVQALSQQQLR
+458 A
-469 DIYAGKITN
+469 A
-478 WKDVGGKDQEIVA
+478 
-491 FQRGEDSGSQTLFKK
+491 QRGFYVGWMDTSGNWLYCQ
-506 LLIQG
+506 
-511 GELMTPPSELAPA
+511 
-524 AMGELV
+524 
-530 DSIADYNNSANAI
+530 SI
-543 GFSVYYYIDQMYSKP
+543 FSS
-558 GLRLLAVDG
+558 
-567 VTPSND
+567 
-573 TLADGSYPL
+573 
-582 CNDFYAVI
+582 
-590 HPDAA
+590 AA
-595 ADSPERRLYDWLDT
+595 ADDVPSY
-609 DAGQDCIKKSGYVAV
+609 GY
-624 GPQTTVTIV
+624 
-633 D
+633 

>member
-13 VCAALALTLGCGCA
+13 VCTALALTLGCGCT

-49 SGKPL
+49 NGKPL

-367 ALDGSTACIPL
+367 ALDGSLRVYSKDNGKLLT
-378 MAQMLADTTGMDLE
+378 DTTVEPVEHQQRVRMSNCGTGYVWLE
-392 EARSSIT
+392 LQDNDRYE
-399 VSTTAYALENFGL
+399 TTATRLYGPQGLVSDLTALQGKYSYVNYLTTDPDGSPMFYGSRAAAGSAYGSVCDVLNADGKVVLQGL
-412 YDTTTRML
+412 SSCTGYYSNSL
-420 VVYEAP
+420 NALP
-426 DYVKEELQKANVEL
+426 DH
-440 EQKPIGV
+440 
-447 DALVFIVNEDN
+447 VF
-458 PVQALSQQQLR
+458 A
-469 DIYAGKITN
+469 A
-478 WKDVGGKDQEIVA
+478 
-491 FQRGEDSGSQTLFKK
+491 QRGFYVGWMDTSGNWLYCQSIFSSATADDV
-506 LLIQG
+506 
-511 GELMTPPSELAPA
+511 PS
-524 AMGELV
+524 
-530 DSIADYNNSANAI
+530 Y
-543 GFSVYYYIDQMYSKP
+543 
-558 GLRLLAVDG
+558 
-567 VTPSND
+567 
-573 TLADGSYPL
+573 
-582 CNDFYAVI
+582 
-590 HPDAA
+590 
-595 ADSPERRLYDWLDT
+595 
-609 DAGQDCIKKSGYVAV
+609 GY
-624 GPQTTVTIV
+624 
-633 D
+633 

>member
-34 VPGAASSAVSVPTDD
+34 VPGAASFAVSVPTDD

-54 YDPAVLNDS
+54 YDPAVLNDG
-63 RLRVLY
+63 RLRLLY
-69 CDSRSGS
+69 CDGRSGS

-90 TRSENVSLVEDSV
+90 ARSENVSLVEDSA

-222 RWVVV
+222 SWVVV

-232 TPVYRAE
+232 TPVYRAD
-239 AASAYRLF
+239 AASAHRLF

-256 VKLDVA
+256 VELDVT

-268 DQILYNTQTGEQY
+268 DRILYNVLTGEQC

-292 ASFSTSDGRYEL
+292 ASFSTGDGRYEL

-311 RGLISTFDE
+311 RGLIAAFDE

-327 GYVVTWHSGEGHGY
+327 GYVVTWHSGEDHGY
-341 ELYDLETGAKTP
+341 ELYDLETGTKTP
-353 LYDVD
+353 LYDVN
-358 ATDNTVAVY
+358 ATDSTVAVY
-367 ALDGSTACIPL
+367 ALDGSLRVYSKDNGKLLT
-378 MAQMLADTTGMDLE
+378 DTTVE
-392 EARSSIT
+392 PVEHQQR
-399 VSTTAYALENFGL
+399 V
-412 YDTTTRML
+412 RM
-420 VVYEAP
+420 
-426 DYVKEELQKANVEL
+426 
-440 EQKPIGV
+440 
-447 DALVFIVNEDN
+447 
-458 PVQALSQQQLR
+458 
-469 DIYAGKITN
+469 
-478 WKDVGGKDQEIVA
+478 
-491 FQRGEDSGSQTLFKK
+491 
-506 LLIQG
+506 
-511 GELMTPPSELAPA
+511 
-524 AMGELV
+524 
-530 DSIADYNNSANAI
+530 
-543 GFSVYYYIDQMYSKP
+543 
-558 GLRLLAVDG
+558 
-567 VTPSND
+567 SNC
-573 TLADGSYPL
+573 G
-582 CNDFYAVI
+582 
-590 HPDAA
+590 
-595 ADSPERRLYDWLDT
+595 
-609 DAGQDCIKKSGYVAV
+609 SGYVWLELQDNDRYETTATRLYGPQGLVSDLTALQGKYSYVNYLTTDPDGRPMFYGSRAAV
-624 GPQTTVTIV
+624 GSAYGSVCDVLNADGKVVLQGLSSCTGYYSNSLNALPDHVFAAQWGFYVGWMDTSGNWLYCQSIFSSATADDVPSYGY
-633 D
+633 

>member
-13 VCAALALTLGCGCA
+13 VCTALALTLGCGCA

-54 YDPAVLNDS
+54 YDPAVLNDG

-69 CDSRSGS
+69 CDGRFGS

-90 TRSENVSLVEDSV
+90 TRSENVSLVEDSA

-154 ESRLIDGGYVPESGY
+154 ESRLVDGGYVPESGY

-203 YARPEGL
+203 YARPERL

-222 RWVVV
+222 SWVVV

-256 VKLDVA
+256 VELDVA

-327 GYVVTWHSGEGHGY
+327 GYVVTWHSGEDHGY
-341 ELYDLETGAKTP
+341 DLYDLETGAKTP

-358 ATDNTVAVY
+358 ATDSTVAVY
-367 ALDGSTACIPL
+367 ALDGSLRVYSKDNGKLLT
-378 MAQMLADTTGMDLE
+378 DTTVEPVEHQQRVRMSNCSTGYVWLE
-392 EARSSIT
+392 LQDNDRYE
-399 VSTTAYALENFGL
+399 TTATRLYGPQGLVSDLTALQGKYSYVNYLTTDPDGRPMFYGSRDATGSAYGSVCDVLDADGKVVLQGL
-412 YDTTTRML
+412 SSCTGYYSNSL
-420 VVYEAP
+420 NALP
-426 DYVKEELQKANVEL
+426 DH
-440 EQKPIGV
+440 
-447 DALVFIVNEDN
+447 VF
-458 PVQALSQQQLR
+458 A
-469 DIYAGKITN
+469 A
-478 WKDVGGKDQEIVA
+478 
-491 FQRGEDSGSQTLFKK
+491 QRGFYVGWMDMSGNWLYCQSIFSSATADDV
-506 LLIQG
+506 
-511 GELMTPPSELAPA
+511 PS
-524 AMGELV
+524 
-530 DSIADYNNSANAI
+530 
-543 GFSVYYYIDQMYSKP
+543 YS
-558 GLRLLAVDG
+558 
-567 VTPSND
+567 
-573 TLADGSYPL
+573 Y
-582 CNDFYAVI
+582 
-590 HPDAA
+590 
-595 ADSPERRLYDWLDT
+595 
-609 DAGQDCIKKSGYVAV
+609 
-624 GPQTTVTIV
+624 
-633 D
+633 

>member
-54 YDPAVLNDS
+54 YDPAVLNDD

-69 CDSRSGS
+69 CYDRAGS
-76 STTILCGSTPLHQS
+76 STTILCGSTPLHQAA
-90 TRSENVSLVEDSV
+90 RSENVSLVEDSA
-103 TGTAD
+103 TGIAD

-132 TEVMSFEGEQSATLQ
+132 TEVMTFEGEQNATLQ

-154 ESRLIDGGYVPESGY
+154 ESRLVDGGYVPESGY

-222 RWVVV
+222 SWVVV

-232 TPVYRAE
+232 TPVYRAD

-256 VKLDVA
+256 VELDVA

-268 DQILYNTQTGEQY
+268 DQILYNVLTGEQC

-292 ASFSTSDGRYEL
+292 ASFSTGDGRYEL

-311 RGLISTFDE
+311 RGLIAAFDE

-327 GYVVTWHSGEGHGY
+327 GYVVTWHSGEDHGY
-341 ELYDLETGAKTP
+341 ELYDLETGTKTP

-358 ATDNTVAVY
+358 ATDSTIAVY
-367 ALDGSTACIPL
+367 ALDGSLRVYSKDNGKLLT
-378 MAQMLADTTGMDLE
+378 DTTVEPVEHQQRVRMSNCGSGYVWLE
-392 EARSSIT
+392 LQDNDRYE
-399 VSTTAYALENFGL
+399 TTATRLYGPQGLVSDLTALQGKYSYVNYLTTDPDGRPMFYGSRSAVGSAYGNVCDVLDADGKVVLQGL
-412 YDTTTRML
+412 ASCAGYYSNSL
-420 VVYEAP
+420 NALP
-426 DYVKEELQKANVEL
+426 DH
-440 EQKPIGV
+440 
-447 DALVFIVNEDN
+447 VF
-458 PVQALSQQQLR
+458 A
-469 DIYAGKITN
+469 A
-478 WKDVGGKDQEIVA
+478 
-491 FQRGEDSGSQTLFKK
+491 QRGFYVGWMDTSGNWLYCQ
-506 LLIQG
+506 
-511 GELMTPPSELAPA
+511 
-524 AMGELV
+524 
-530 DSIADYNNSANAI
+530 SI
-543 GFSVYYYIDQMYSKP
+543 FSS
-558 GLRLLAVDG
+558 
-567 VTPSND
+567 
-573 TLADGSYPL
+573 
-582 CNDFYAVI
+582 
-590 HPDAA
+590 AA
-595 ADSPERRLYDWLDT
+595 ADDEPSY
-609 DAGQDCIKKSGYVAV
+609 GY
-624 GPQTTVTIV
+624 
-633 D
+633 

>member
-54 YDPAVLNDS
+54 YDPAVLNDD

-69 CDSRSGS
+69 CYDRAGS
-76 STTILCGSTPLHQS
+76 STTILCGSTPLHQAA
-90 TRSENVSLVEDSV
+90 RSENVSLVEDSA
-103 TGTAD
+103 TGIAD

-132 TEVMSFEGEQSATLQ
+132 TEVMSFEGEQNATLQ

-154 ESRLIDGGYVPESGY
+154 ESRLVDGGYVPESGY

-210 DDYDWDTDYQQN
+210 DDYDWDTDYRQN
-222 RWVVV
+222 SWVVV

-232 TPVYRAE
+232 TPVYRAD

-256 VKLDVA
+256 VVLDVT

-268 DQILYNTQTGEQY
+268 DRILYNVLTGEQC

-311 RGLISTFDE
+311 RGLIAAFDE

-327 GYVVTWHSGEGHGY
+327 GYVVTWHSGEDHGY
-341 ELYDLETGAKTP
+341 ELYDLETGTKTP
-353 LYDVD
+353 LYDVN

-367 ALDGSTACIPL
+367 ALDGSLRVYSTDNGKL
-378 MAQMLADTTGMDLE
+378 LTDTTVE
-392 EARSSIT
+392 PVEHQQR
-399 VSTTAYALENFGL
+399 V
-412 YDTTTRML
+412 RM
-420 VVYEAP
+420 
-426 DYVKEELQKANVEL
+426 
-440 EQKPIGV
+440 
-447 DALVFIVNEDN
+447 
-458 PVQALSQQQLR
+458 
-469 DIYAGKITN
+469 
-478 WKDVGGKDQEIVA
+478 
-491 FQRGEDSGSQTLFKK
+491 
-506 LLIQG
+506 
-511 GELMTPPSELAPA
+511 
-524 AMGELV
+524 
-530 DSIADYNNSANAI
+530 
-543 GFSVYYYIDQMYSKP
+543 
-558 GLRLLAVDG
+558 
-567 VTPSND
+567 SNC
-573 TLADGSYPL
+573 G
-582 CNDFYAVI
+582 
-590 HPDAA
+590 
-595 ADSPERRLYDWLDT
+595 
-609 DAGQDCIKKSGYVAV
+609 SGYVWLKLQDNDRYETTATRLY
-624 GPQTTVTIV
+624 GPQGLVSDLTALQGKYSYINYLTTDPDGRPMFYGSRAAAGSAYGNVCDVLDADGKVVLQGLASCAGYYSNSLNALPDHVFAAQRGFYVGWMDTSGNWLYCQSIFSSATA
-633 D
+633 DDEPSYGY

>member
-13 VCAALALTLGCGCA
+13 VCTALALTLGCGCA

-69 CDSRSGS
+69 CDGRSGS

-90 TRSENVSLVEDSV
+90 ARSENVSLVEDSA

-222 RWVVV
+222 SWVVV

-232 TPVYRAE
+232 TPVYRAD
-239 AASAYRLF
+239 AASAHRLF

-256 VKLDVA
+256 VELDVT

-268 DQILYNTQTGEQY
+268 DRILYNVLTGEQC

-292 ASFSTSDGRYEL
+292 ASFSTGDGRYEL

-311 RGLISTFDE
+311 RGLIAAFDE

-327 GYVVTWHSGEGHGY
+327 GYVVTWHSGEDHGY
-341 ELYDLETGAKTP
+341 ELYDLETGTKTP
-353 LYDVD
+353 LYDVN
-358 ATDNTVAVY
+358 ATDSTVAVY
-367 ALDGSTACIPL
+367 ALDGSLRVYSTDNGKL
-378 MAQMLADTTGMDLE
+378 LTDTTVEPVEHQQRVRMSNCGSGYVWLKLQDNDRYE
-392 EARSSIT
+392 
-399 VSTTAYALENFGL
+399 TTATRLYGPQGLVSDLTALQGKYSYVNYLTTDPDGRPMFYGSRSAVGSAYGSVCDVLDADGKVVLQGL
-412 YDTTTRML
+412 SSCTGYYSNSL
-420 VVYEAP
+420 NALP
-426 DYVKEELQKANVEL
+426 DH
-440 EQKPIGV
+440 
-447 DALVFIVNEDN
+447 VF
-458 PVQALSQQQLR
+458 A
-469 DIYAGKITN
+469 A
-478 WKDVGGKDQEIVA
+478 
-491 FQRGEDSGSQTLFKK
+491 QRGFYVGWMDTSGNWLYCQ
-506 LLIQG
+506 
-511 GELMTPPSELAPA
+511 
-524 AMGELV
+524 
-530 DSIADYNNSANAI
+530 SI
-543 GFSVYYYIDQMYSKP
+543 FSS
-558 GLRLLAVDG
+558 
-567 VTPSND
+567 
-573 TLADGSYPL
+573 
-582 CNDFYAVI
+582 
-590 HPDAA
+590 AA
-595 ADSPERRLYDWLDT
+595 ADDVPSY
-609 DAGQDCIKKSGYVAV
+609 GY
-624 GPQTTVTIV
+624 
-633 D
+633 

>member
-13 VCAALALTLGCGCA
+13 VCTALALTLGCGCA

-49 SGKPL
+49 NGKPL
-54 YDPAVLNDS
+54 YDPAVLNDG

-69 CDSRSGS
+69 YYGRSGS

-90 TRSENVSLVEDSV
+90 ARSENVSLVEDSA

-222 RWVVV
+222 SWVVM

-232 TPVYRAE
+232 TPVYRAD

-256 VKLDVA
+256 VVLDVT

-268 DQILYNTQTGEQY
+268 DRILYNVLTGEQC

-311 RGLISTFDE
+311 HGLIAAFDE

-327 GYVVTWHSGEGHGY
+327 GYVVTWHSGEDHGY
-341 ELYDLETGAKTP
+341 ELYDLETGTKTP
-353 LYDVD
+353 LYDVN

-367 ALDGSTACIPL
+367 ALDGSLRVYSTDNGKL
-378 MAQMLADTTGMDLE
+378 LTDTTVEPVEHQQRVRMSNCGNGYVWLKLQDNDRYE
-392 EARSSIT
+392 
-399 VSTTAYALENFGL
+399 TTATRLYGPQGLVSDLTALQGKYSYVNYLTTDPDGRPMFYGSRAAAGSAYGNVYDVLDADGKVVLHGL
-412 YDTTTRML
+412 SSCTGYYSNSL
-420 VVYEAP
+420 NALP
-426 DYVKEELQKANVEL
+426 DH
-440 EQKPIGV
+440 
-447 DALVFIVNEDN
+447 VF
-458 PVQALSQQQLR
+458 A
-469 DIYAGKITN
+469 A
-478 WKDVGGKDQEIVA
+478 
-491 FQRGEDSGSQTLFKK
+491 QRGFYVGWMDTSGNWLYCQSIFSSATADDV
-506 LLIQG
+506 
-511 GELMTPPSELAPA
+511 PS
-524 AMGELV
+524 
-530 DSIADYNNSANAI
+530 Y
-543 GFSVYYYIDQMYSKP
+543 
-558 GLRLLAVDG
+558 
-567 VTPSND
+567 
-573 TLADGSYPL
+573 
-582 CNDFYAVI
+582 
-590 HPDAA
+590 
-595 ADSPERRLYDWLDT
+595 
-609 DAGQDCIKKSGYVAV
+609 GY
-624 GPQTTVTIV
+624 
-633 D
+633 

>member
-1 MKRVVLRIGCGA
+1 MKRFVLRIGCGA

-54 YDPAVLNDS
+54 YDPAVLNDD

-69 CDSRSGS
+69 CYDRAGS

-90 TRSENVSLVEDSV
+90 ARSENVSLVEDSAP
-103 TGTAD
+103 GTAD

-132 TEVMSFEGEQSATLQ
+132 TEVLSFEGEQSATLQ

-181 ALPVPEGAYS
+181 ALSVPEGAYS

-222 RWVVV
+222 SWVVM

-256 VKLDVA
+256 VVLDVT

-268 DQILYNTQTGEQY
+268 DRILYNVLTGEQC

-292 ASFSTSDGRYEL
+292 ASFSTGDGRYEL

-311 RGLISTFDE
+311 RGLIAAFDE

-327 GYVVTWHSGEGHGY
+327 GYVVTWHS
-341 ELYDLETGAKTP
+341 
-353 LYDVD
+353 
-358 ATDNTVAVY
+358 
-367 ALDGSTACIPL
+367 
-378 MAQMLADTTGMDLE
+378 
-392 EARSSIT
+392 
-399 VSTTAYALENFGL
+399 
-412 YDTTTRML
+412 
-420 VVYEAP
+420 
-426 DYVKEELQKANVEL
+426 
-440 EQKPIGV
+440 
-447 DALVFIVNEDN
+447 
-458 PVQALSQQQLR
+458 
-469 DIYAGKITN
+469 
-478 WKDVGGKDQEIVA
+478 
-491 FQRGEDSGSQTLFKK
+491 GEDSGSQTLFKK

-609 DAGQDCIKKSGYVAV
+609 DAGQDCIKKSGYAAV

>member
-54 YDPAVLNDS
+54 YDPAVLNDD

-69 CDSRSGS
+69 CYGRSGS

-90 TRSENVSLVEDSV
+90 ARSENVSLVEDSA

-191 CTLCGDKLVFSC
+191 CTVCGDKLVFSC
-203 YARPEGL
+203 YVRPEGL

-222 RWVVV
+222 SWVVV

-232 TPVYRAE
+232 TPVYRAD

-256 VKLDVA
+256 VKLDVT

-268 DQILYNTQTGEQY
+268 DRILYNTQTGEQY

-286 VYPGGL
+286 VYPSGL
-292 ASFSTSDGRYEL
+292 ASFSTGDGRYEL

-311 RGLISTFDE
+311 RGLIATFDE

-327 GYVVTWHSGEGHGY
+327 GYVVTWHSGEDHGY
-341 ELYDLETGAKTP
+341 ELYDLETGTKTP

-358 ATDNTVAVY
+358 ASDSTIAVY
-367 ALDGSTACIPL
+367 ALDGSLRVYSKDNGKLLT
-378 MAQMLADTTGMDLE
+378 DTTVEPVEHQRRVQMNNCGNGYVWLE
-392 EARSSIT
+392 LQDNDRYE
-399 VSTTAYALENFGL
+399 TTATRLYGPQGLVSDLTALQGKYSYVNYLTTDPDGRPMFYGSRDAAGSAYGNVCDVLDADGKVVLQGL
-412 YDTTTRML
+412 ASCAGYYSNSL
-420 VVYEAP
+420 NALP
-426 DYVKEELQKANVEL
+426 DH
-440 EQKPIGV
+440 
-447 DALVFIVNEDN
+447 VF
-458 PVQALSQQQLR
+458 A
-469 DIYAGKITN
+469 A
-478 WKDVGGKDQEIVA
+478 
-491 FQRGEDSGSQTLFKK
+491 QRGFYVGWMDTSGNWLYCQSIFSSATADD
-506 LLIQG
+506 
-511 GELMTPPSELAPA
+511 EPS
-524 AMGELV
+524 
-530 DSIADYNNSANAI
+530 Y
-543 GFSVYYYIDQMYSKP
+543 
-558 GLRLLAVDG
+558 
-567 VTPSND
+567 
-573 TLADGSYPL
+573 
-582 CNDFYAVI
+582 
-590 HPDAA
+590 
-595 ADSPERRLYDWLDT
+595 
-609 DAGQDCIKKSGYVAV
+609 GY
-624 GPQTTVTIV
+624 
-633 D
+633 

>member
-13 VCAALALTLGCGCA
+13 VCTALALTLGCGCA

-49 SGKPL
+49 NGKPL
-54 YDPAVLNDS
+54 YDPAVLNDG

-69 CDSRSGS
+69 YYGRSGS

-90 TRSENVSLVEDSV
+90 ARSENVSLVEDSA
-103 TGTAD
+103 TGAAD
-108 YWLRSWSDPTG
+108 YWLRSWSDHTG

-132 TEVMSFEGEQSATLQ
+132 TEVMTFEGEQNATLQ

-169 GTCQVIDLATGA
+169 GTCQIIDLATSA

-210 DDYDWDTDYQQN
+210 DDYDWDTDYRQN
-222 RWVVV
+222 SWVVV

-232 TPVYRAE
+232 TPVYRAD

-256 VKLDVA
+256 VVLDVT

-268 DQILYNTQTGEQY
+268 DRILYNVLTGEQC

-311 RGLISTFDE
+311 RGLIAAFDE

-327 GYVVTWHSGEGHGY
+327 GYVVTWHSGEDHGY
-341 ELYDLETGAKTP
+341 ELYDLETGTKTP
-353 LYDVD
+353 LYDVN

-367 ALDGSTACIPL
+367 ALDGSLRVYSTDNGKL
-378 MAQMLADTTGMDLE
+378 LTDTTVE
-392 EARSSIT
+392 PVEHQQR
-399 VSTTAYALENFGL
+399 V
-412 YDTTTRML
+412 RM
-420 VVYEAP
+420 
-426 DYVKEELQKANVEL
+426 
-440 EQKPIGV
+440 
-447 DALVFIVNEDN
+447 
-458 PVQALSQQQLR
+458 
-469 DIYAGKITN
+469 
-478 WKDVGGKDQEIVA
+478 
-491 FQRGEDSGSQTLFKK
+491 
-506 LLIQG
+506 
-511 GELMTPPSELAPA
+511 
-524 AMGELV
+524 
-530 DSIADYNNSANAI
+530 
-543 GFSVYYYIDQMYSKP
+543 
-558 GLRLLAVDG
+558 
-567 VTPSND
+567 SNC
-573 TLADGSYPL
+573 G
-582 CNDFYAVI
+582 
-590 HPDAA
+590 
-595 ADSPERRLYDWLDT
+595 
-609 DAGQDCIKKSGYVAV
+609 SGYVWLKLQDNNRYETTATRLYGPQGLVSDLTALQGKYSYVNYLTTDPDGRPMFYGSRSAV
-624 GPQTTVTIV
+624 GSAYGNVCDVLDADGKVVLQGLASCAGYYSNSLNALPDHVFAAQRGFYVGWMDTSGNWLYCQSIFSSATA
-633 D
+633 DDEPSYGY

>member
-54 YDPAVLNDS
+54 YDPAVLNDD

-69 CDSRSGS
+69 CYDRAGS
-76 STTILCGSTPLHQS
+76 STTILCGSTPLHQAA
-90 TRSENVSLVEDSV
+90 RSENVSLVEDSA
-103 TGTAD
+103 TGIAD

-132 TEVMSFEGEQSATLQ
+132 TEVMSFEGEQNATLQ

-154 ESRLIDGGYVPESGY
+154 ESRLVDGGYVPESGY

-191 CTLCGDKLVFSC
+191 CTVCGDKLVFSC

-222 RWVVV
+222 SWVVV

-232 TPVYRAE
+232 TPVYRAG

-247 YDSDTLSDW
+247 YNSDTLSDW
-256 VKLDVA
+256 VELDVA

-268 DQILYNTQTGEQY
+268 DRILYNVLTGEQC

-292 ASFSTSDGRYEL
+292 ASFSTGDGRYEL

-311 RGLISTFDE
+311 RGLIAAFDE

-327 GYVVTWHSGEGHGY
+327 GYVVTWHSGEDHGY
-341 ELYDLETGAKTP
+341 ELYDLETGTKTP
-353 LYDVD
+353 LYDVNT
-358 ATDNTVAVY
+358 TDNTIAVY
-367 ALDGSTACIPL
+367 ALDGSLRVYSKDNGKLLT
-378 MAQMLADTTGMDLE
+378 DTTVE
-392 EARSSIT
+392 PVEHQQR
-399 VSTTAYALENFGL
+399 V
-412 YDTTTRML
+412 RM
-420 VVYEAP
+420 
-426 DYVKEELQKANVEL
+426 
-440 EQKPIGV
+440 
-447 DALVFIVNEDN
+447 
-458 PVQALSQQQLR
+458 
-469 DIYAGKITN
+469 
-478 WKDVGGKDQEIVA
+478 
-491 FQRGEDSGSQTLFKK
+491 
-506 LLIQG
+506 
-511 GELMTPPSELAPA
+511 
-524 AMGELV
+524 
-530 DSIADYNNSANAI
+530 
-543 GFSVYYYIDQMYSKP
+543 
-558 GLRLLAVDG
+558 
-567 VTPSND
+567 SNY
-573 TLADGSYPL
+573 G
-582 CNDFYAVI
+582 
-590 HPDAA
+590 
-595 ADSPERRLYDWLDT
+595 
-609 DAGQDCIKKSGYVAV
+609 SGYVWLKLQDNDRYETTATRLYGPQGLVSDLTALQGKYSYVNYLTTDPDGRPMFYGSRSAV
-624 GPQTTVTIV
+624 GSAYGNVCDVLDADGKVVLQGLASCAGYYSNSLNALPDHVFAAQRGFYVGWMDTSGNWLYCQSIFSSATA
-633 D
+633 DDEPSYGY

>member
-13 VCAALALTLGCGCA
+13 VCTALALTLGCGCA

-69 CDSRSGS
+69 CDGRFGS

-90 TRSENVSLVEDSV
+90 TRSENVSLVEDSA

-191 CTLCGDKLVFSC
+191 CTVCGDKLVFSC

-222 RWVVV
+222 SWVVV

-232 TPVYRAE
+232 TPVYRAD

-256 VKLDVA
+256 VELDVT

-268 DQILYNTQTGEQY
+268 DRILYNVLTGEQC

-292 ASFSTSDGRYEL
+292 ASFSTGDGRYEL

-311 RGLISTFDE
+311 RGLIAAFDE

-327 GYVVTWHSGEGHGY
+327 GYVVTWHSGEDHGY
-341 ELYDLETGAKTP
+341 ELYDLETGTKTP
-353 LYDVD
+353 LYDVNT
-358 ATDNTVAVY
+358 TDNTIAVY
-367 ALDGSTACIPL
+367 ALDGSLRVYSKDNGKLLT
-378 MAQMLADTTGMDLE
+378 DTTVE
-392 EARSSIT
+392 PVEHQQR
-399 VSTTAYALENFGL
+399 V
-412 YDTTTRML
+412 RM
-420 VVYEAP
+420 
-426 DYVKEELQKANVEL
+426 
-440 EQKPIGV
+440 
-447 DALVFIVNEDN
+447 
-458 PVQALSQQQLR
+458 
-469 DIYAGKITN
+469 
-478 WKDVGGKDQEIVA
+478 
-491 FQRGEDSGSQTLFKK
+491 
-506 LLIQG
+506 
-511 GELMTPPSELAPA
+511 
-524 AMGELV
+524 
-530 DSIADYNNSANAI
+530 
-543 GFSVYYYIDQMYSKP
+543 
-558 GLRLLAVDG
+558 
-567 VTPSND
+567 SNY
-573 TLADGSYPL
+573 G
-582 CNDFYAVI
+582 
-590 HPDAA
+590 
-595 ADSPERRLYDWLDT
+595 
-609 DAGQDCIKKSGYVAV
+609 SGYVWLKLQDNDRYETTATRLY
-624 GPQTTVTIV
+624 GPQGLVSDLTALQGKYSYVNYLTTDPDGRPMFYGSRAAAGSAYGNVYDVLDADGEVVLQGLASCAGYYSNSLNALPDHVFAAQRGFYVGWMDTSGNWLYCQSIFSSATA
-633 D
+633 DDEPSYGY

>member
-13 VCAALALTLGCGCA
+13 VCTALALTLGCGCA

-49 SGKPL
+49 NGKPL

-90 TRSENVSLVEDSV
+90 ARSENVSLVEDSA

-191 CTLCGDKLVFSC
+191 CTVCGDKLVFSC

-210 DDYDWDTDYQQN
+210 DDYDWDTDYRQN
-222 RWVVV
+222 SWVVV

-232 TPVYRAE
+232 TPVYRAD

-256 VKLDVA
+256 VVLDVT

-268 DQILYNTQTGEQY
+268 DRILYNVLTGEQC

-311 RGLISTFDE
+311 RGLIAAFDE

-327 GYVVTWHSGEGHGY
+327 GYVVTWHSGEDHGY
-341 ELYDLETGAKTP
+341 ELYDLETGTKTP
-353 LYDVD
+353 LYDVN

-367 ALDGSTACIPL
+367 ALDGSLRVYSTDNGKL
-378 MAQMLADTTGMDLE
+378 LTDTTVE
-392 EARSSIT
+392 PVEHQQR
-399 VSTTAYALENFGL
+399 V
-412 YDTTTRML
+412 RM
-420 VVYEAP
+420 
-426 DYVKEELQKANVEL
+426 
-440 EQKPIGV
+440 
-447 DALVFIVNEDN
+447 
-458 PVQALSQQQLR
+458 
-469 DIYAGKITN
+469 
-478 WKDVGGKDQEIVA
+478 
-491 FQRGEDSGSQTLFKK
+491 
-506 LLIQG
+506 
-511 GELMTPPSELAPA
+511 
-524 AMGELV
+524 
-530 DSIADYNNSANAI
+530 
-543 GFSVYYYIDQMYSKP
+543 
-558 GLRLLAVDG
+558 
-567 VTPSND
+567 SNY
-573 TLADGSYPL
+573 G
-582 CNDFYAVI
+582 
-590 HPDAA
+590 
-595 ADSPERRLYDWLDT
+595 
-609 DAGQDCIKKSGYVAV
+609 SGYVWLKLQDNDRYETTATRLYGPQGLVSDLTALQGKYSYVNYLTTDPDGRPIFYGSRSAV
-624 GPQTTVTIV
+624 GSAYGNVCDVLDADGKVVLQGLASCAGYYSNSLNALPDHVFAAQRGFYVGWMDTSGNWLYCQSIFSSATA
-633 D
+633 DDEPSYGY

>member
-54 YDPAVLNDS
+54 YDPAVLNDG

-69 CDSRSGS
+69 CDGRSGS

-90 TRSENVSLVEDSV
+90 ARSENVSLVQDST

-132 TEVMSFEGEQSATLQ
+132 TEVMAFEGEQSATLQ

-222 RWVVV
+222 SWVVV

-232 TPVYRAE
+232 TPVYRAD

-256 VKLDVA
+256 VELDVA
-262 TGEETT
+262 TEEETT
-268 DQILYNTQTGEQY
+268 DQILYNVLTGEQC

-292 ASFSTSDGRYEL
+292 ASFSTGDGRYEL

-311 RGLISTFDE
+311 RGLIAVFDE

-327 GYVVTWHSGEGHGY
+327 GYVVTWHSGEDHGY
-341 ELYDLETGAKTP
+341 ELYDLETGTKTP

-358 ATDNTVAVY
+358 AADSTIAVY
-367 ALDGSTACIPL
+367 ALDGSLRVYSKDNGNLLT
-378 MAQMLADTTGMDLE
+378 DTTVEPVEHQQRVRMSNCGSGYVWLE
-392 EARSSIT
+392 LQDNDRYE
-399 VSTTAYALENFGL
+399 TTATRLYGPQGLVSDLTALQGKYSYVNYLTTDPDGRPMFYGSRAAAGSAYGNVCDVLDADGKVVLQGL
-412 YDTTTRML
+412 SSCTGYYSNSL
-420 VVYEAP
+420 NALP
-426 DYVKEELQKANVEL
+426 DH
-440 EQKPIGV
+440 
-447 DALVFIVNEDN
+447 VF
-458 PVQALSQQQLR
+458 A
-469 DIYAGKITN
+469 A
-478 WKDVGGKDQEIVA
+478 
-491 FQRGEDSGSQTLFKK
+491 QRGFYVGWMDTSGNWLYCQ
-506 LLIQG
+506 
-511 GELMTPPSELAPA
+511 
-524 AMGELV
+524 
-530 DSIADYNNSANAI
+530 SI
-543 GFSVYYYIDQMYSKP
+543 FSS
-558 GLRLLAVDG
+558 
-567 VTPSND
+567 
-573 TLADGSYPL
+573 
-582 CNDFYAVI
+582 
-590 HPDAA
+590 AA
-595 ADSPERRLYDWLDT
+595 ADDEPSY
-609 DAGQDCIKKSGYVAV
+609 GY
-624 GPQTTVTIV
+624 
-633 D
+633 

>member
-13 VCAALALTLGCGCA
+13 VCTALALTLGCGCA

-90 TRSENVSLVEDSV
+90 ARSENVSLVEDSA
-103 TGTAD
+103 TGAAD
-108 YWLRSWSDPTG
+108 YWLRSWSDHTG

-132 TEVMSFEGEQSATLQ
+132 TEVLSFEGEQNATLQ

-169 GTCQVIDLATGA
+169 GTCQVIDLATSA

-191 CTLCGDKLVFSC
+191 CTVCGDKLVFSC

-210 DDYDWDTDYQQN
+210 DDYDWDTDYRQN
-222 RWVVV
+222 SWVVV

-232 TPVYRAE
+232 TPVYRAD

-256 VKLDVA
+256 VVLDVT

-268 DQILYNTQTGEQY
+268 DRILYNVLTGEQC

-311 RGLISTFDE
+311 RGLIAAFDE

-327 GYVVTWHSGEGHGY
+327 GYVVTWHSGEDHGY
-341 ELYDLETGAKTP
+341 ELYDLETGTKTP
-353 LYDVD
+353 LYDVN

-367 ALDGSTACIPL
+367 ALDGSLRVYSTDNGKL
-378 MAQMLADTTGMDLE
+378 LTDTTVE
-392 EARSSIT
+392 PVEHQQR
-399 VSTTAYALENFGL
+399 V
-412 YDTTTRML
+412 RM
-420 VVYEAP
+420 
-426 DYVKEELQKANVEL
+426 
-440 EQKPIGV
+440 
-447 DALVFIVNEDN
+447 
-458 PVQALSQQQLR
+458 
-469 DIYAGKITN
+469 
-478 WKDVGGKDQEIVA
+478 
-491 FQRGEDSGSQTLFKK
+491 
-506 LLIQG
+506 
-511 GELMTPPSELAPA
+511 
-524 AMGELV
+524 
-530 DSIADYNNSANAI
+530 
-543 GFSVYYYIDQMYSKP
+543 
-558 GLRLLAVDG
+558 
-567 VTPSND
+567 SNC
-573 TLADGSYPL
+573 G
-582 CNDFYAVI
+582 
-590 HPDAA
+590 
-595 ADSPERRLYDWLDT
+595 
-609 DAGQDCIKKSGYVAV
+609 SGYVWLKLQDNDRYETTSTRLY
-624 GPQTTVTIV
+624 GPQGLVSDLTALQGKYSYVNYLTTDPDGRPMFYGSRAAAGSAYGNVCDVLDADGKVVLHGLSSCTGYYSNSLNALPDHVFAAQRGFYVGWMDTSGNWLYCQSIFSSATADDV
-633 D
+633 PSYGY